1 MERDDSLTPPP
12 EAVVEALVRA
22 ARAINAIT
30 ARTLAAVNGEVTLP
44 QFRTLVVLAE
54 MGPKSVTALAELLD
68 VHASTMTRMC
78 TRLVT
83 RRLVVREPSRIDRRE
98 VVIQL
103 SDEGRTLVERAMQ
116 ERREAF
122 AVSVRSLSGDEQ
134 RAIVAAL
141 DTLTQAAGLTTAEL
155 GLTSDLLV
163 ASSPMEEP

>member
-1 MERDDSLTPPP
+1 MERDDSATPPP

-22 ARAINAIT
+22 ARAINMIS
-30 ARTLAAVNGEVTLP
+30 ARTLASVNGEVTLP

-78 TRLVT
+78 TRLVA
-83 RRLVVREPSRIDRRE
+83 RRLVVREPSRVDRRE

-103 SDEGRTLVERAMQ
+103 SDDGRSLVDRAMR

-122 AVSVRSLSGDEQ
+122 AASVRSLTGDEQ
-134 RAIVAAL
+134 RAIVSAL

-155 GLTSDLLV
+155 GLSADQLV
-163 ASSPMEEP
+163 TSSPMEEL

>member
-1 MERDDSLTPPP
+1 MERDDNTAPPP

-22 ARAINAIT
+22 AHAINAIT
-30 ARTLAAVNGEVTLP
+30 ARTLASVNGEVTLP
-44 QFRTLVVLAE
+44 QFRTLVVLGE

-83 RRLVVREPSRIDRRE
+83 RRLVVREPSRVDRRE

-103 SDEGRTLVERAMQ
+103 SDDGRTLVDRAMK

-122 AVSVRSLSGDEQ
+122 AASVRSLSDDEQ
-134 RAIVAAL
+134 RAIVSAL
-141 DTLTQAAGLTTAEL
+141 DTLTRAAGLTTAEF
-155 GLTSDLLV
+155 GLPADHLV
-163 ASSPMEEP
+163 SSSPMEEL